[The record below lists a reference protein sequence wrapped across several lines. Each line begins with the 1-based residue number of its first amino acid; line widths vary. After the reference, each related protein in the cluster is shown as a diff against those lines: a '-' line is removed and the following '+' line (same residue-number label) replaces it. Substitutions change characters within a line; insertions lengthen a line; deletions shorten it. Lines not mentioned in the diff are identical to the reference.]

1 MLNEGESRDRNLWR
15 GVLVERK
22 DHRCS
27 ALRHRTREDRA
38 LGGIMARR
46 DRLDDL
52 GANVPE
58 APEVGISGASGF
70 RMLRC
75 AYFRIASA
83 ALALSEACV
92 RLPALHAASACF
104 TSEAAFV
111 MSARRAWAV
120 VVAPAPH
127 SLRCRCD
134 HLPVGCI
141 EKAA

>member
-1 MLNEGESRDRNLWR
+1 
-15 GVLVERK
+15 
-22 DHRCS
+22 
-27 ALRHRTREDRA
+27 
-38 LGGIMARR
+38 MARR

-52 GANVPE
+52 GANVPG
-58 APEVGISGASGF
+58 APGF

-120 VVAPAPH
+120 VVAPAPDRGAWLIS
-127 SLRCRCD
+127 SLVRGAWTFWFSR
-134 HLPVGCI
+134 G
-141 EKAA
+141 AWT